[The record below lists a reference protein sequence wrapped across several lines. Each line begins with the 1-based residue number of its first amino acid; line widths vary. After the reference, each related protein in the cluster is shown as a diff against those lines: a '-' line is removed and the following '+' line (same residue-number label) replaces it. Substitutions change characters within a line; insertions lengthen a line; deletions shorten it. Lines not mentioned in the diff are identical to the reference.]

1 MRIEGLNNL
10 PNIKKLEKKQSR
22 PVETPAKAPSASATD
37 SVQISSEA
45 KVVSN
50 VYKLPVIRHE
60 KVSSVKAEIEKGTY
74 LTPEKLNKALDAL
87 LKDLL

>member
-10 PNIKKLEKKQSR
+10 PNIKKLEKKQAR
-22 PVETPAKAPSASATD
+22 PVEPAVKTPPASGTD

-45 KVVSN
+45 KTVSN

-60 KVSSVKAEIEKGTY
+60 KVNSVKAEIDKGTY